1 MPHFFFHIDSPEEKF
16 PDDMGADLPDA
27 AAAHQRALRLIDR
40 VMLYRELEIGTPP
53 EQWSRWVLH
62 VADANGHNILSV
74 LFPRARTDVRR
85 TSLSVTRRAN
95 ARFTKPTGAPSRAP

>member
-1 MPHFFFHIDSPEEKF
+1 MPHFFFHIVSPEEKF

-40 VMLYRELEIGTPP
+40 VMLCRELESATLP

-62 VADANGHNILSV
+62 VANANGHNILSV
-74 LFPRARTDVRR
+74 LFPRMRTQTVRR
-85 TSLSVTRRAN
+85 DHLPVVGKAI
-95 ARFTKPTGAPSRAP
+95 A